1 MKLMTL
7 TMTDKQTKTLSGALM
22 TGIRVVLGI
31 FWLLQITWKPPA
43 TFGCPN
49 AGLCLWLDLEI
60 QHPVIQLYAE
70 FVRLIVRPN
79 VYLFGWITTV
89 TEVFIGLTLLL
100 GLFTRFGALV
110 GVAWSI
116 NLLIGLANVPH
127 EEGWYYAFLIMLN
140 LLFVAVGASGQ
151 FSVDRMKGWRS
162 WWGHAEPSIS

>member
-1 MKLMTL
+1 MKLAL
-7 TMTDKQTKTLSGALM
+7 IDKNGKTLSGVLM
-22 TGIRVVLGI
+22 TFIRVILGI
-31 FWLLQITWKPPA
+31 FWLLQITWKPPT

-79 VYLFGWITTV
+79 VFLFGWITTIV
-89 TEVFIGLTLLL
+89 EVFIGLTLFL

-116 NLLIGLANVPH
+116 NLLIGLANIPH
-127 EEGWYYAFLIMLN
+127 EEGWYYAFLILLN

-151 FSVDRMKGWRS
+151 LSIDRLKRWRS
-162 WWGHAEPSIS
+162 WWSRAEPAIG